1 MLKVMRESFHQ
12 LKWILLAVV
21 AAFIIGFVFIDMG
34 LGGAR
39 DRQVTE
45 RAYAA
50 RVNGSTISYRDYQR
64 ALYFT
69 TENYKR
75 MYGAQFTDEMA
86 NAMGIPKQVLD
97 TLVDQRLLLQEAERL
112 HMTATQEEVRRKIL
126 EIPTLN
132 PDGKFVGQELYN
144 RFVQQ
149 IGFDNAADF
158 EDDLARQITVDKMES
173 ALTDAVVVS
182 PKAADAE
189 YRRISENAK
198 IRYVLYPMERELA
211 TATVTPAEVQSYYE
225 ANKSKY
231 VHGEQ
236 RELRYLIA
244 DYAKIRA
251 TIQPS
256 EQQLRERYEAAKDT
270 FKQPKQSHAQHI
282 LIKLDKDATPEQVAA
297 AKAKAD
303 ALVAQLKAGADFG
316 ALAKANSADPG
327 SAPQGGDLGWFPQG
341 QMVPAFDQVAFSAPI
356 GQIETVQ
363 SQFGWHIIK
372 VLERKDEST
381 KPFEEVRGQL
391 AQQVVDQTA
400 KDQARDAI
408 AKVMQSIRDAK
419 PKTADEFS
427 KFANNIVASNDTK
440 WFQKADQIPGLGYN
454 NILSQWAFQ
463 AKPGEVGDVIGT
475 SRGPAIPFLA
485 GVRPAATSPID
496 EIRDKVTADAKM
508 QKAADAAKAKLQAAM
523 AGAPTVDAI
532 AQKLGLTATETTVR
546 RQGATTGIQ
555 GDTSPLME
563 AAMAAQPGQL
573 KGPVSA
579 GNGAIAFQVLEQ
591 NKVSEAEAAQNR
603 QAYID
608 QLRSQEARSLR
619 QSLLQKLR
627 KSAKIDVNDKLI
639 TAKQSGQEGA

>member
-39 DRQVTE
+39 DRQENE

-132 PDGKFVGQELYN
+132 PDGKFVGQELYT

-158 EDDLARQITVDKMES
+158 EDDLSRQITVDKMES

-211 TATVTPAEVQSYYE
+211 TANVTPAEVQSYYE
-225 ANKSKY
+225 ANKTRY

-256 EQQLRERYEAAKDT
+256 EQQLRDRYNAEKDT

-282 LIKLDKDATPEQVAA
+282 LIKLEKDATPEQDAA

-303 ALVAQLKAGADFG
+303 ALVAQLKAGADFS

-356 GQIETVQ
+356 GQIETVR

-381 KPFEEVRGQL
+381 KPFEEVRAQL

-419 PKTADEFS
+419 PKTADDFS
-427 KFANNIVASNDTK
+427 KFGNNIVASNDTK

-463 AKPGEVGDVIGT
+463 AKPGDVGDVIGT

-563 AAMAAQPGQL
+563 AAMSAQPGQL